1 MICTHIFFIYIFY
14 ASKVTVASQVGTVHV
29 QASYCQNRI
38 AASLGGNIPLS
49 M

>member
-1 MICTHIFFIYIFY
+1 MQVKF
-14 ASKVTVASQVGTVHV
+14 SVMVASEVGAVHA

-38 AASLGGNIPLS
+38 AASLGGKDQLG

>member
-1 MICTHIFFIYIFY
+1 MYMQVKF
-14 ASKVTVASQVGTVHV
+14 SVTLGGEVGAVHV

-38 AASLGGNIPLS
+38 AASLGGNDQLG